1 MQTQTHLDFEQQQQY
16 GAMIRSLSGE
26 ASAQIRDWQLFHQSL
41 PLDAIAPHLNLEN
54 LKSSWAY
61 PRGVLDGIALRLR
74 YSNSTLHASLI
85 PEGMIE
91 SLIFEVLEQIRV
103 ESNCPEE
110 LKGSEQNV
118 QTQFIAWMQQFIA
131 TGGVEGSIG
140 LLLITIFATVWMKLN
155 GRPPPQLMQ
164 DIIEA
169 TRAGIAENMGP
180 LLVKLK
186 SNRYR
191 QEDYAQTSL
200 EIISLVSNLIAE
212 EYRNNPSIRTKRK
225 QQNSTHLKIE
235 WVPPHAGKVAVD
247 FKSPASSSSEK
258 LRQLKNSLSKYHVY
272 NSSYDTESEAKKKIR
287 AAQLTIY
294 QEQLNAEIANQNIPW
309 AKLTRIYQQLFSS
322 RSPIRWQTTET
333 EELLDRRYLTR
344 AATSPLQPA
353 LYKQLALSSKV
364 NTRVTLLI
372 DCSGSMKEQRVKI
385 ATCADALTRI
395 LEQSG
400 IKTEVLGYSTS
411 SWQGGR
417 PFKEWR
423 KNGQPPNPGRLNE
436 RAHWIF
442 KDFDTSWRKSR
453 AGIAALLRP
462 EIYAESI
469 DGEALIWATER
480 LQRND
485 NNKQTHKTLILFS
498 DGCPMDRAT
507 IEANGEEFLK
517 DHLLQAIA
525 WCEQQPNLQL
535 WGCGIGSELRP
546 AFKHRLSWDEEPN
559 NIAITLKN
567 WANEFKTASLINEKH
582 S

>member
-1 MQTQTHLDFEQQQQY
+1 MQTQTHQDFEQQQQY

-26 ASAQIRDWQLFHQSL
+26 TSAQIRDWQLFHKSV
-41 PLDAIAPHLNLEN
+41 PLDSIAPHLNLDN
-54 LKSSWAY
+54 LKASWAY

-74 YSNSTLHASLI
+74 YSNADLHASLT

-103 ESNCPEE
+103 ESNCPDE
-110 LKGSEQNV
+110 LKGSQQNI
-118 QTQFIAWMQQFIA
+118 QTQFIAWMQQFI
-131 TGGVEGSIG
+131 TSGGVEGSIG
-140 LLLITIFATVWMKLN
+140 LLLITIFSTVWMKLN
-155 GRPPPQLMQ
+155 SQPIPQLMQ
-164 DIIEA
+164 DIVEA
-169 TRAGIAENMGP
+169 TRAGIAADMGP

-186 SNRYR
+186 ATRNN
-191 QEDYAQTSL
+191 QEAYARASHEVIKL
-200 EIISLVSNLIAE
+200 ASGLIAE

-225 QQNSTHLKIE
+225 NQASTHLKIE
-235 WVPPHAGKVAVD
+235 WVPPHAGKISAD
-247 FKSPASSSSEK
+247 FKSHASSSSEK
-258 LRQLKNSLSKYHVY
+258 LRLLKQSLDKYHVY
-272 NSSYDTESEAKKKIR
+272 NSSYDTEGEAKKKIR
-287 AAQLTIY
+287 SAQLAIY
-294 QEQLNAEIANQNIPW
+294 QDQLNSEVAKQNIPW
-309 AKLTRIYQQLFSS
+309 AKLIRIYQQLFASKQ
-322 RSPIRWQTTET
+322 PKRWQTTEA
-333 EELLDRRYLTR
+333 EAALDRRYLTR

-353 LYKQLALSSKV
+353 LYKQLAVGNIV
-364 NTRVTLLI
+364 NSRVTLLV

-385 ATCADALTRI
+385 AVCIDSLVRI
-395 LEQSG
+395 LEQAG

-436 RAHWIF
+436 RAHWVF
-442 KDFDTSWRKSR
+442 KDFDTGWRRSR

-462 EIYAESI
+462 EIYAESV

-480 LQRND
+480 LKNTGGGKYLQ
-485 NNKQTHKTLILFS
+485 KKLVLFS

-517 DHLLQAIA
+517 NHLLQAIA
-525 WCEQQPNLQL
+525 WCEQQPQIQL

-546 AFKHRLSWDEEPN
+546 AFQHRLSWDEDPN
-559 NIAITLKN
+559 NVANTLKN
-567 WANEFKTASLINEKH
+567 WASEFKASSFINKKY

>member
-16 GAMIRSLSGE
+16 GAMIRSLSRE
-26 ASAQIRDWQLFHQSL
+26 KSAQIRDWQLFHNAA
-41 PLDAIAPHLNLEN
+41 PLESIAPHLSLEN
-54 LKSSWAY
+54 LKASWAY

-74 YSNSTLHASLI
+74 NSDAALHASLA

-110 LKGSEQNV
+110 LKGCRKNT

-131 TGGVEGSIG
+131 SGGVEGSIG
-140 LLLITIFATVWMKLN
+140 LLLVTIFSTVWMKLN
-155 GRPPPQLMQ
+155 SQPIPQLMQ
-164 DIIEA
+164 DIVEA
-169 TRAGIAENMGP
+169 TRAGIAQEMGP

-186 SNRYR
+186 ASRNN
-191 QEDYAQTSL
+191 QEAYAQVVHEVIGLASG
-200 EIISLVSNLIAE
+200 LIAD

-225 QQNSTHLKIE
+225 NQSATHLKIE

-247 FKSPASSSSEK
+247 FKSPASNSSEQR
-258 LRQLKNSLSKYHVY
+258 LILKKSLEKYHVY
-272 NSSYDTESEAKKKIR
+272 NSSYDSESEAKKKIR
-287 AAQLTIY
+287 SAQLATY
-294 QEQLNAEIANQNIPW
+294 QDQLNQEIAKQNIPW
-309 AKLTRIYQQLFSS
+309 AKLIRIYQQIFSS
-322 RSPIRWQTTET
+322 QLPKRWQTTEA
-333 EELLDRRYLTR
+333 EGLLDRRYLIR

-353 LYKQLALSSKV
+353 LYKQLATTSKV
-364 NTRVTLLI
+364 NAKTTLLI

-385 ATCADALTRI
+385 AACVDSLVRI
-395 LEQSG
+395 LEQAG

-442 KDFDTSWRKSR
+442 KDFDTNWRRSR

-462 EIYAESI
+462 EIYAESV
-469 DGEALIWATER
+469 DGEALIWAAER
-480 LQRND
+480 LQNSSGSQHT
-485 NNKQTHKTLILFS
+485 NNTLILFS

-517 DHLLQAIA
+517 NHLLQAIA
-525 WCEQQPNLQL
+525 WCEQQPYLQL

-546 AFKHRLSWDEEPN
+546 AFQHRLSWDDDPN
-559 NIAITLKN
+559 NIASTLKN
-567 WANEFKTASLINEKH
+567 WAIEFKASSFTNKKYL
-582 S
+582 

>member
-1 MQTQTHLDFEQQQQY
+1 MQTQTHQDFEQQQQY
-16 GAMIRSLSGE
+16 GAMIRSLSRE
-26 ASAQIRDWQLFHQSL
+26 KSAQIRDWQLFHNTA
-41 PLDAIAPHLNLEN
+41 PLESIAPHLSLEN
-54 LKSSWAY
+54 LKTSWAY

-74 YSNSTLHASLI
+74 HSDAALHTSLA

-103 ESNCPEE
+103 ESNCPDE
-110 LKGSEQNV
+110 LKGCRKNT

-131 TGGVEGSIG
+131 SGGVEGSIG
-140 LLLITIFATVWMKLN
+140 LLLVTIFSTVWMKLN
-155 GRPPPQLMQ
+155 SQPIPQLMQ
-164 DIIEA
+164 DIVEA
-169 TRAGIAENMGP
+169 TRAGIAQDMGP

-186 SNRYR
+186 ASRNN
-191 QEDYAQTSL
+191 QEEYAQVVH
-200 EIISLVSNLIAE
+200 EVISLASGLIAE

-225 QQNSTHLKIE
+225 NQSATHLKIQ

-247 FKSPASSSSEK
+247 FKSPASNSSEQH
-258 LRQLKNSLSKYHVY
+258 LLLKKSLEKYHVY
-272 NSSYDTESEAKKKIR
+272 NSSYDSESEAKKKIR
-287 AAQLTIY
+287 PAQLATY
-294 QEQLNAEIANQNIPW
+294 QDQLNQEIAKQNIPW
-309 AKLTRIYQQLFSS
+309 AKLIRIYQQIFSS
-322 RSPIRWQTTET
+322 QLPKRWQTTEA
-333 EELLDRRYLTR
+333 EGLLDRRYLIR

-353 LYKQLALSSKV
+353 LHKQLTTTSKV
-364 NTRVTLLI
+364 NAKTTLLI

-385 ATCADALTRI
+385 AACVDSLVRI
-395 LEQSG
+395 LEQAG

-442 KDFDTSWRKSR
+442 KDFDTNWRRSR

-462 EIYAESI
+462 EIYAESV

-480 LQRND
+480 LQNSSNIRHS
-485 NNKQTHKTLILFS
+485 NNSLILFS

-517 DHLLQAIA
+517 NHLLQAIA

-546 AFKHRLSWDEEPN
+546 AFQHRLSWDEDPN
-559 NIAITLKN
+559 NIASTLKN
-567 WANEFKTASLINEKH
+567 WATEFRASPFTNKKYL
-582 S
+582 

>member
-16 GAMIRSLSGE
+16 GAMIRSLSRE
-26 ASAQIRDWQLFHQSL
+26 KSAQIRDWQLFHNAA
-41 PLDAIAPHLNLEN
+41 PLESIAPHLSLEN
-54 LKSSWAY
+54 LKASWAY

-74 YSNSTLHASLI
+74 NSDAALHASLA

-110 LKGSEQNV
+110 LKGCRKNT

-131 TGGVEGSIG
+131 SGGVEGSIG
-140 LLLITIFATVWMKLN
+140 LLLVTIFSTVWMKLN
-155 GRPPPQLMQ
+155 SQPIPQLMQ
-164 DIIEA
+164 DIVEA
-169 TRAGIAENMGP
+169 TRAGIAQEMGP
-180 LLVKLK
+180 LLEKLK
-186 SNRYR
+186 ASRNN
-191 QEDYAQTSL
+191 QEAYAQVVHEVIGLASG
-200 EIISLVSNLIAE
+200 LIAD

-225 QQNSTHLKIE
+225 NQSATHLKIE

-247 FKSPASSSSEK
+247 FKSPASNSSEQR
-258 LRQLKNSLSKYHVY
+258 LILKKSLEKYHVY
-272 NSSYDTESEAKKKIR
+272 NSSYDSESEAKKKIR
-287 AAQLTIY
+287 SAQLATY
-294 QEQLNAEIANQNIPW
+294 QDQLNQEIAKQNIPW
-309 AKLTRIYQQLFSS
+309 AKLIRIYQQIFSS
-322 RSPIRWQTTET
+322 QLPKRWQTTEA
-333 EELLDRRYLTR
+333 EGLLDRRYLIR

-353 LYKQLALSSKV
+353 LYKQLATTSKV
-364 NTRVTLLI
+364 NAKTTLLI

-385 ATCADALTRI
+385 AACVDSLVRI
-395 LEQSG
+395 LEQAG

-411 SWQGGR
+411 TWQGGR

-442 KDFDTSWRKSR
+442 KDFDTNWRRSR

-462 EIYAESI
+462 EIYAESV
-469 DGEALIWATER
+469 DGEALIWAAER
-480 LQRND
+480 LQNSSGSQHT
-485 NNKQTHKTLILFS
+485 NNTLILFS

-517 DHLLQAIA
+517 NHLLQAIA
-525 WCEQQPNLQL
+525 WCEQQPYLQL

-546 AFKHRLSWDEEPN
+546 AFQHRLSWDDDPN
-559 NIAITLKN
+559 NIASTLKN
-567 WANEFKTASLINEKH
+567 WAIEFKASSFTNKKYL
-582 S
+582 

>member
-1 MQTQTHLDFEQQQQY
+1 MQTQTHQDFEQQQRC

-26 ASAQIRDWQLFHQSL
+26 SSVQIRDWQLFHKSL
-41 PLDAIAPHLNLEN
+41 PLDSIAPHLNLDN
-54 LKSSWAY
+54 LKASWAY

-74 YSNSTLHASLI
+74 YSNANLHASLT

-103 ESNCPEE
+103 ESNCPDE
-110 LKGSEQNV
+110 LKGSQQNI
-118 QTQFIAWMQQFIA
+118 QTQFIAWMQQFISS
-131 TGGVEGSIG
+131 GGAEGSIG
-140 LLLITIFATVWMKLN
+140 LLLVTIFSTVWMKLN
-155 GRPPPQLMQ
+155 SQPIPQLMQ
-164 DIIEA
+164 DIVEA

-186 SNRYR
+186 TTRNN
-191 QEDYAQTSL
+191 QEAYAQTAH
-200 EIISLVSNLIAE
+200 EVIKLVSGLIAE

-225 QQNSTHLKIE
+225 NQSSTHLKIE
-235 WVPPHAGKVAVD
+235 WVPPHAGIISAD
-247 FKSPASSSSEK
+247 FKSPANSSSEK
-258 LRQLKNSLSKYHVY
+258 LLLLKKSLDKYHIY
-272 NSSYDTESEAKKKIR
+272 NSSYDTEAEAKKKIR
-287 AAQLTIY
+287 SAQLAIY
-294 QEQLNAEIANQNIPW
+294 QDQLNSEIGKQNIPW
-309 AKLTRIYQQLFSS
+309 AKLIRIYQQLFSS
-322 RSPIRWQTTET
+322 KQPKRWQTTEA
-333 EELLDRRYLTR
+333 EVVLDRRYLTR

-353 LYKQLALSSKV
+353 LYKQLVDSSMV
-364 NTRVTLLI
+364 NSKMTLLI

-385 ATCADALTRI
+385 ATCIDSLVRI
-395 LEQSG
+395 LDQAG

-411 SWQGGR
+411 TWQGGR

-442 KDFDTSWRKSR
+442 KDFDTSWRRSR
-453 AGIAALLRP
+453 AGIAAMLRP

-469 DGEALIWATER
+469 DGEALIWAADR
-480 LQRND
+480 LKNTGSLRNSS
-485 NNKQTHKTLILFS
+485 NTLILFS

-525 WCEQQPNLQL
+525 WCEQQPQLQL
-535 WGCGIGSELRP
+535 WGCGIGSELRS
-546 AFKHRLSWDEEPN
+546 AFQHRLSWDEDPN
-559 NIAITLKN
+559 NVAKTLKN
-567 WANEFKTASLINEKH
+567 WASEFKASSLINKKY

>member
-1 MQTQTHLDFEQQQQY
+1 MQTQTHQDFEQQQQY
-16 GAMIRSLSGE
+16 GAMIRSLSRE
-26 ASAQIRDWQLFHQSL
+26 KSAQIRDWQLFHNAA
-41 PLDAIAPHLNLEN
+41 PLESIAPHLSLEN
-54 LKSSWAY
+54 LKASWAY

-74 YSNSTLHASLI
+74 HSDATLHASLA

-103 ESNCPEE
+103 ESNCPDE
-110 LKGSEQNV
+110 LKGCRKNT

-131 TGGVEGSIG
+131 SGGVEGSIG
-140 LLLITIFATVWMKLN
+140 LLLVTIFSTVWMKLN
-155 GRPPPQLMQ
+155 SQPIPQLMQ
-164 DIIEA
+164 DIVEA
-169 TRAGIAENMGP
+169 TRAGIAQDMGP

-186 SNRYR
+186 ASRNN
-191 QEDYAQTSL
+191 QEEYAQVVH
-200 EIISLVSNLIAE
+200 EVISLASGLIAD

-225 QQNSTHLKIE
+225 NQSATHLKIE

-247 FKSPASSSSEK
+247 FKSPASNSSEQR
-258 LRQLKNSLSKYHVY
+258 LLLKKSLEKYHVY
-272 NSSYDTESEAKKKIR
+272 NSSYDSESEAKKKIR
-287 AAQLTIY
+287 SAQLATY
-294 QEQLNAEIANQNIPW
+294 QDQLNQEIAKQNIPW
-309 AKLTRIYQQLFSS
+309 AKLIRIYQQIFSS
-322 RSPIRWQTTET
+322 QLPKRWQTTEA
-333 EELLDRRYLTR
+333 EGLLDRRYLIR

-353 LYKQLALSSKV
+353 LYKQLATTSKV
-364 NTRVTLLI
+364 NAKTTLLI

-385 ATCADALTRI
+385 AACVDSLVRI
-395 LEQSG
+395 LEQAG

-442 KDFDTSWRKSR
+442 KDFDTNWRRSR

-462 EIYAESI
+462 EIYAESV

-480 LQRND
+480 LQNSSNIRHG
-485 NNKQTHKTLILFS
+485 NNTLILFS

-517 DHLLQAIA
+517 NHLLQAIA

-546 AFKHRLSWDEEPN
+546 AFQHRLSWDEDPN
-559 NIAITLKN
+559 NIASTLKN
-567 WANEFKTASLINEKH
+567 WATEFKAAPFTNKKYL
-582 S
+582 

>member
-1 MQTQTHLDFEQQQQY
+1 MQTQTHQDFEQQQQY
-16 GAMIRSLSGE
+16 GAMIRSLSRE
-26 ASAQIRDWQLFHQSL
+26 KSAQIRDWQLFHNAA
-41 PLDAIAPHLNLEN
+41 PLDSIAPHLNLEN
-54 LKSSWAY
+54 LKASWAY
-61 PRGVLDGIALRLR
+61 PRGVLDGIGLRLR
-74 YSNSTLHASLI
+74 NSDAALHASLT

-110 LKGSEQNV
+110 LKGCRKNT

-131 TGGVEGSIG
+131 SGGVEGSIG
-140 LLLITIFATVWMKLN
+140 LLLATIFSTVWMKLN
-155 GRPPPQLMQ
+155 SQPMPQLMQ
-164 DIIEA
+164 DIVEA
-169 TRAGIAENMGP
+169 TRAGIAESMGP

-186 SNRYR
+186 ANRNN
-191 QEDYAQTSL
+191 QEAYAQATH
-200 EIISLVSNLIAE
+200 EIIKLAAGLIAE

-225 QQNSTHLKIE
+225 NQSATHLKIE

-247 FKSPASSSSEK
+247 FKSPSNHSSEQRY
-258 LRQLKNSLSKYHVY
+258 LLKKSLEKYHIY
-272 NSSYDTESEAKKKIR
+272 NAKYDTEDEAKKKIR
-287 AAQLTIY
+287 SAQLAIY
-294 QEQLNAEIANQNIPW
+294 QDQLNQEIAKQNIPW
-309 AKLTRIYQQLFSS
+309 AKLIRIYQQIFSS
-322 RSPIRWQTTET
+322 QIPRRWQTTET
-333 EELLDRRYLTR
+333 EGLLDRRYLTH
-344 AATSPLQPA
+344 AATSPLQAP
-353 LYKQLALSSKV
+353 LYKQLATSSKM
-364 NTRVTLLI
+364 NARTTLLI

-385 ATCADALTRI
+385 AACVDSLVRI
-395 LEQSG
+395 LEQAG

-442 KDFDTSWRKSR
+442 KDFDTNWRRSR

-462 EIYAESI
+462 EIYAESV

-480 LQRND
+480 LQNSSD
-485 NNKQTHKTLILFS
+485 NRYTHKTLILFS

-517 DHLLQAIA
+517 NHLLQAIA

-535 WGCGIGSELRP
+535 WGCGIGEELRP
-546 AFKHRLSWDEEPN
+546 YFPNRLSWDHEIHNLSEN
-559 NIAITLKN
+559 LMNWAKELKN
-567 WANEFKTASLINEKH
+567 VKAK
-582 S
+582 

>member
-26 ASAQIRDWQLFHQSL
+26 ASAQIRDWQLFHQSI
-41 PLDAIAPHLNLEN
+41 PLDSIAPHLSLEN
-54 LKSSWAY
+54 LKASWAY

-74 YSNSTLHASLI
+74 DSDAALHASLI

-91 SLIFEVLEQIRV
+91 SLLFEVLEQIRV
-103 ESNCPEE
+103 ESNCPDE
-110 LKGSEQNV
+110 LKGSQQNI
-118 QTQFIAWMQQFIA
+118 QMQFIAWLQQFISS
-131 TGGVEGSIG
+131 GGVEGSIG
-140 LLLITIFATVWMKLN
+140 LLLITIFSTVWMKLN
-155 GRPPPQLMQ
+155 SQEIPQLIQ
-164 DIIEA
+164 DIVEA
-169 TRAGIAENMGP
+169 TRAGLAEDMGP

-186 SNRYR
+186 ANRHH
-191 QEDYAQTSL
+191 QEDFAQTSL
-200 EIISLVSNLIAE
+200 EVISLVSNLIAD
-212 EYRNNPSIRTKRK
+212 EYRNNPSIRMKRK
-225 QQNSTHLKIE
+225 NQSSTHLKIE
-235 WVPPHAGKVAVD
+235 WVPPHAGKIAVD
-247 FKSPASSSSEK
+247 FKSPANSSSEK
-258 LRQLKNSLSKYHVY
+258 LRQLKKTLSKYHIY
-272 NSSYDTESEAKKKIR
+272 NSSYDIESEAKKKIR
-287 AAQLTIY
+287 SAQLAIY
-294 QEQLNAEIANQNIPW
+294 QDQLNAEIAKQNIPL

-322 RSPIRWQTTET
+322 HSPMRWQTTEA

-344 AATSPLQPA
+344 VATSPLQPA

-372 DCSGSMKEQRVKI
+372 DCSGSMKEQRIKI
-385 ATCADALTRI
+385 ATCVDSLTRI
-395 LEQSG
+395 LEQAG

-411 SWQGGR
+411 TWQGGR

-436 RAHWIF
+436 RVHWIF

-480 LQRND
+480 LQK
-485 NNKQTHKTLILFS
+485 NNSNQQTNKTLILFS

-507 IEANGEEFLK
+507 IEANDEEFLK
-517 DHLLQAIA
+517 DHLLQAIS
-525 WCEQQPNLQL
+525 WCQQQPHLQI

-546 AFKHRLSWDEEPN
+546 AFQHRLSWDEDPN
-559 NIAITLKN
+559 NVASTLKN
-567 WANEFKTASLINEKH
+567 WASEFKASSFINKKY

>member
-1 MQTQTHLDFEQQQQY
+1 LQTQTHLDFEQQQQY
-16 GAMIRSLSGE
+16 GAMIRSLSRE
-26 ASAQIRDWQLFHQSL
+26 TSAQIRDWQLFHNAA
-41 PLDAIAPHLNLEN
+41 PLESIAPHLNLEN
-54 LKSSWAY
+54 LKASWAY

-74 YSNSTLHASLI
+74 HSDAALHASLA

-110 LKGSEQNV
+110 LKGCRKNT

-131 TGGVEGSIG
+131 SGGVEGSIG
-140 LLLITIFATVWMKLN
+140 LLLVTIFSTVWMKLN
-155 GRPPPQLMQ
+155 SQPIPQLMQ
-164 DIIEA
+164 DIVEA
-169 TRAGIAENMGP
+169 TRAGIAQDMGP

-186 SNRYR
+186 ASRNN
-191 QEDYAQTSL
+191 QEAYAQVVH
-200 EIISLVSNLIAE
+200 EVISLVSGLIAD

-225 QQNSTHLKIE
+225 NQSATHLKIE

-247 FKSPASSSSEK
+247 FKSPASNSSEQR
-258 LRQLKNSLSKYHVY
+258 LTLKKSLEKYHVY
-272 NSSYDTESEAKKKIR
+272 NSSYDSESEAKKKIR
-287 AAQLTIY
+287 SAQLAIY
-294 QEQLNAEIANQNIPW
+294 QDQLNQEIAKQNIPW
-309 AKLTRIYQQLFSS
+309 AKLIRIYQQIFSS
-322 RSPIRWQTTET
+322 QLPKRWQTTEA
-333 EELLDRRYLTR
+333 EGLLDRRYLIRT
-344 AATSPLQPA
+344 ATSPLQPA
-353 LYKQLALSSKV
+353 LYKQLATTSKV
-364 NTRVTLLI
+364 NAKTTLLI

-385 ATCADALTRI
+385 AACVDSLVRI
-395 LEQSG
+395 LEQAG

-442 KDFDTSWRKSR
+442 KDFDTNWRRSR

-462 EIYAESI
+462 EIYAESV

-480 LQRND
+480 LQNSSGSQRT
-485 NNKQTHKTLILFS
+485 NNMLILFS

-517 DHLLQAIA
+517 NHLLQAIA
-525 WCEQQPNLQL
+525 WCEQQSHLQL

-546 AFKHRLSWDEEPN
+546 AFQHRLSWDEDPN
-559 NIAITLKN
+559 NIASTLKN
-567 WANEFKTASLINEKH
+567 WASEFKASSFTNKKYL
-582 S
+582 